1 MVGDSRA
8 KIEPKMNEWLNSEY
22 DFASWSDST
31 TDSAIMGNVDE
42 CIEQLQNHIDAGVQK
57 IIFVPYKY
65 EKEQTEVIAKEILPR
80 LRQKA

>member
-1 MVGDSRA
+1 
-8 KIEPKMNEWLNSEY
+8 MNEWLNSEY

-42 CIEQLQNHIDAGVQK
+42 CIEQLQVHIDAGVQK

-65 EKEQTEVIAKEILPR
+65 ELEQTEVIAKEILPR
-80 LRQKA
+80 LRR